1 MLKYLY
7 KGGILMKKFSILL
20 LSIVTICF
28 SLIAYHPPSTQAQSG
43 SIDGKSKVIIFKESQ
58 SPNLQDLGK
67 RLQDS
72 YEVTVHI
79 IPEIATLKVEGE
91 SEDQVR
97 KAIEEIQLKF
107 SNRIEVIGNEKEITP
122 PSPPSF
128 LKHSAGKPTTSH
140 KKSSKQPKVN
150 INAADVYQQWGW
162 DIKKV
167 TNNGASYKKGTG
179 SHQVKVALIDSGI
192 DFQHPDLKDNILSAG
207 KSFVPGV
214 SDTSDQ
220 MGHGTMVAGGMAANG
235 RMLGV
240 GPHLGIIPYKV
251 FHLGNADSTWVIEAI
266 IQAVKDRV
274 DVINLSLGTFKSL
287 NKAEDRA
294 IIKAYQRAFRYADQN
309 KVTVVASAGNEGFD
323 LSNPSYLAE
332 LLGQAGDQII
342 HIPAEIDSVI
352 TVSGTTKSDTRSSA
366 SNFGRQID
374 FAAPSGDFDLNN
386 LDVYEMVVTTVPTY
400 FSESPINQIYGLPKG
415 YTFMSG
421 TSLAAPKV
429 TGLVGVLI
437 AKYKQKHS
445 GKKPNPNYIKQI
457 LKRSST
463 DLGPRGRD
471 KDFGDGL
478 INADK
483 ALQLIK

>member
-1 MLKYLY
+1 
-7 KGGILMKKFSILL
+7 MKKFIAL
-20 LSIVTICF
+20 LSVLALCF
-28 SLIAYHPPSTQAQSG
+28 TLIAYHPSSIQANSD
-43 SIDGKSKVIIFKESQ
+43 SVDGKSKIILFKESK
-58 SPNLQDLGK
+58 SPNLQELGK

-72 YEVTVHI
+72 YEVTVYPM
-79 IPEIATLKVEGE
+79 PEIASLKVEGK
-91 SEDQVR
+91 SNDQVK
-97 KAIEEIQLKF
+97 KAIEEIQRKY
-107 SNRIEVIGNEKEITP
+107 SDRVEVIGNEKEITP

-128 LKHSAGKPTTSH
+128 LKHSSKKPATSH
-140 KKSSKQPKVN
+140 KKPAKSPKIN
-150 INAADVYQQWGW
+150 IDAADVYQQWGW

-179 SHQVKVALIDSGI
+179 SHQVKVAIIDSGI
-192 DFQHPDLKDNILSAG
+192 DFQHPDLKDNILSTG

-251 FHLGNADSTWVIEAI
+251 FHLGNAESSWVIEAI
-266 IQAVKDRV
+266 IQAVKDKV

-323 LSNPSYLAE
+323 LSNSALLAE
-332 LLGQAGDQII
+332 LLGLIGDRII

-352 TVSGTTKSDTRSSA
+352 TVSGTTKSNTRSSA

-374 FAAPSGDFDLNN
+374 LAAPSGDFDLNN

-400 FSESPINQIYGLPKG
+400 FGESPINQIYGLPQG
-415 YTFMSG
+415 YTFMTG

-429 TGLVGVLI
+429 SGLVGVLI
-437 AKYKQKHS
+437 AKYKQKHP

-471 KDFGDGL
+471 KEFGDGL